1 VDQSVFPIAAQVI
14 SQADREHPADDVL
27 RDVLREIRRQRPQT
41 ARDVSRTVFTFYR
54 WFGWL
59 KNLRGMNVRIARA
72 LELNERYL
80 KNPFTLPEADLRAKA
95 VPDWATAEVTAN
107 VAWFRVLQRE
117 PLLWLRARKGQG
129 RHLAKA
135 LHPARQTALPDAVRY
150 DGAKDLFSTPEF
162 DAGQF
167 EVQDLS
173 SQAVS
178 LACRPEPG
186 ETWWDACAGE
196 GGKTMHMS
204 DLMENR
210 GLIWAT
216 DRAEWR
222 LDKLKRRAA
231 RAGVFNYRSAP
242 WDGSQH
248 LPTKTAFD
256 GVLVDAPCSGVGTWQ
271 RNPHARWTTTIE
283 DVREL
288 AAVQQHLLAN
298 AAPAVKPG
306 GKLIYAVCTLTKSE
320 TVDVVATFENQRL
333 EFKPLALTNPLAPE
347 RPASP
352 QLWFWPQ
359 EFGGNGMFVAAW
371 ERQR

>member
-1 VDQSVFPIAAQVI
+1 MFPLAARVI

-27 RDVLREIRRQRPQT
+27 RDVLREVRREHPRT

-72 LELNERYL
+72 LELAERYA
-80 KNPFTLPEADLRAKA
+80 KNPFTLPEAELRSKA
-95 VPDWATAEVTAN
+95 VPDWMAAEVTAN
-107 VAWFRVLQRE
+107 ANWFRALQRE

-129 RHLAKA
+129 RLLAKR

-150 DGAKDLFSTPEF
+150 DGVKDLFSTEEF
-162 DAGQF
+162 ETGQF

-178 LACRPEPG
+178 VACHPQAG

-196 GGKTMHMS
+196 GGKTMHFS

-210 GLIWAT
+210 GLIWAS

-222 LDKLKRRAA
+222 LERLKRRAA
-231 RAGVFNYRSAP
+231 RAGVFNYRSAL
-242 WDGSQH
+242 WDGSAM
-248 LPTKTAFD
+248 LPTKTLFD

-288 AAVQQHLLAN
+288 AAVQRQLLVN
-298 AAPAVKPG
+298 VAPGVKPG
-306 GKLIYAVCTLTKSE
+306 GKLFYAVCTMTKSE
-320 TVDVVATFENQRL
+320 TIEVAAEFEKQRAD
-333 EFKPLALTNPLAPE
+333 FKPLALANPLATE
-347 RPASP
+347 RPPMP

-371 ERQR
+371 ERQK